1 MSHKGNYV
9 LGNSKFPGYWSC
21 CSKSYDSQ
29 PCTAGEHN
37 FIPLNSAQAQNII
50 NCPLWPDQ
58 KALY

>member
-37 FIPLNSAQAQNII
+37 FIPLNSSQAQNII
-50 NCPLWPDQ
+50 NCPLWPD
-58 KALY
+58 